1 MPFVLDASIAA
12 CWAFDDEDHQNA
24 APALERLASD
34 HAVVPGLW
42 WYEIRNILLM
52 NERRGR
58 ISPHGIARFLGELDA
73 LPVEVDPSHPDEEMV
88 FLLVRKYR
96 LTVCDAVY
104 LELARRGSM
113 SLATLDTDLARAA
126 NHEKIR
132 LIGEEG

>member
-1 MPFVLDASIAA
+1 MPFVLDASITA

-24 APALERLASD
+24 ASALERLAND

-58 ISPHGIARFLGELDA
+58 ISPRSIAKFLGELHA
-73 LPVEVDPSHPDEEMV
+73 LPVEVDPNHPDEALV
-88 FLLVRKYR
+88 FLMVRKYR
-96 LTVCDAVY
+96 LTVYDAVY

-113 SLATLDTDLARAA
+113 SLATLDTDLAQAA
-126 NHEKIR
+126 KHEKISVV
-132 LIGEEG
+132 GEDE

>member
-1 MPFVLDASIAA
+1 VPFVLDASITA

-24 APALERLASD
+24 ALALERLADD
-34 HAVVPGLW
+34 HAVVPALW

-58 ISPHGIARFLGELDA
+58 ISPRSIAKFLGELHA
-73 LPVEVDPSHPDEEMV
+73 LPVEVDQNHPDEEMV
-88 FLLVRKYR
+88 FLTVRKHR
-96 LTVCDAVY
+96 LTVYDAVY

-126 NHEKIR
+126 KNEKIQ
-132 LIGEEG
+132 LIGENG